1 MNSTSNTKPW
11 PVKMV
16 ESNGDYL
23 EESWLEGERNVMYS
37 NQSELP
43 NLPIPLIKDTLKRF
57 VPTAM
62 PLAESEKERRSLQNA
77 VDKFATQA
85 STLQQ
90 RLLDRFNDNKD
101 SSWLQHWWNTLG
113 YLQIRDS
120 VVINVSYYFNFQDDK
135 TIIRTN
141 NSDVG
146 GGTSTSPQI
155 QRAAAILYAS
165 GKYRNLVTSGRL
177 KPDTIGRDKKPLC
190 MTAYKYMFH
199 ACRIPRP
206 EQDSYRIYDPSVFR
220 HAIVAYK
227 GRFYTIPLID
237 NATGEVFSVSVLE
250 SSLKLIMQSI
260 NNDDDAISEIG
271 YLTGDNRDV
280 WAKARASLLE
290 CPGMPEALELLESG
304 CVVLNLETTNPVSK
318 AQCGRQ
324 YLYGNGYNRWYDKS
338 VQLVVSPN
346 GKAGLIGE
354 HSMMDGMPVIGLAN
368 YVVNSSYKQ
377 ALNESSSSL
386 QTDIDSDS
394 IFEIFDGIT
403 LSSTVL
409 EMIETSKQN
418 FQDWTGK
425 HEHCVQSF
433 QGYGSNRIKTFG
445 FSPDAY
451 VQIAMQVATSRLFQK
466 QVGTYEA
473 TMVRSFLHGRTE
485 TTRTVSPQSSAFVKA
500 MNDFSFPNG
509 EKINLLKA
517 ACSAHSQYIGN
528 ASKGFGIDRHFLGLS
543 LLLRDN
549 EHLPD
554 LYSDP
559 VFIRSKK
566 WRVSTS
572 NLTTSTISS
581 WGYGEVVPDGVG
593 LSYAVDKNHVMFGI
607 TALKENEWTERLSEY
622 LEDTL
627 CEMKLLI
634 ESNKDFTL
642 PKSKL

>member
-1 MNSTSNTKPW
+1 M
-11 PVKMV
+11 
-16 ESNGDYL
+16 
-23 EESWLEGERNVMYS
+23 
-37 NQSELP
+37 
-43 NLPIPLIKDTLKRF
+43 
-57 VPTAM
+57 A
-62 PLAESEKERRSLQNA
+62 
-77 VDKFATQA
+77 
-85 STLQQ
+85 
-90 RLLDRFNDNKD
+90 
-101 SSWLQHWWNTLG
+101 
-113 YLQIRDS
+113 
-120 VVINVSYYFNFQDDK
+120 VSY
-135 TIIRTN
+135 
-141 NSDVG
+141 
-146 GGTSTSPQI
+146 
-155 QRAAAILYAS
+155 
-165 GKYRNLVTSGRL
+165 NLRL
-177 KPDTIGRDKKPLC
+177 TL
-190 MTAYKYMFH
+190 
-199 ACRIPRP
+199 
-206 EQDSYRIYDPSVFR
+206 
-220 HAIVAYK
+220 
-227 GRFYTIPLID
+227 
-237 NATGEVFSVSVLE
+237 FS
-250 SSLKLIMQSI
+250 
-260 NNDDDAISEIG
+260 
-271 YLTGDNRDV
+271 
-280 WAKARASLLE
+280 
-290 CPGMPEALELLESG
+290 
-304 CVVLNLETTNPVSK
+304 
-318 AQCGRQ
+318 
-324 YLYGNGYNRWYDKS
+324 
-338 VQLVVSPN
+338 
-346 GKAGLIGE
+346 
-354 HSMMDGMPVIGLAN
+354 MPVISLAN

-517 ACSAHSQYIGN
+517 ACSAHSLYIGN
-528 ASKGFGIDRHFLGLS
+528 ASEGFGIDRHFLGLS

-581 WGYGEVVPDGVG
+581 WGKFSTISEFLFIYLFLYLIVCYSFYLKDTAKLFPMVLDSHT
-593 LSYAVDKNHVMFGI
+593 LSIKIM
-607 TALKENEWTERLSEY
+607 
-622 LEDTL
+622 L
-627 CEMKLLI
+627 C
-634 ESNKDFTL
+634 SA
-642 PKSKL
+642 